1 MPIVM
6 YDLVGADDRR
16 FSPNCWRTRMALLH
30 KGLEHEARPTRFE
43 EIKEIC
49 GGRTKTIPT
58 IEDGETVVVDSLA
71 IADYLEETYA
81 DSPSLFGGAA
91 GRGLAAFVQNWT
103 QTVVNPGVVGM
114 VVADIH
120 DNLVPSDQAYFRASR
135 EKLFGRALEDVQA
148 GRDDR
153 LEGFGKS
160 LTPLRATVS
169 KQPFLGGERPTYADY
184 VAFAPFQWAR
194 SISDFRILTDDDP
207 VSGWFGRVLDLY
219 DGAARRSPAYY

>member
-1 MPIVM
+1 MAIVM

-30 KGLEHEARPTRFE
+30 KGLEHEARPTQFE
-43 EIKEIC
+43 EIKTIC
-49 GGRTKTIPT
+49 DGERKTIPT
-58 IEDGETVVVDSLA
+58 IEDGDKVVTDSLA

-81 DSPSLFGGAA
+81 DRPSLFDGPV

-120 DNLVPSDQAYFRASR
+120 DHLVPTDQAYFRASR
-135 EKLFGRALEDVQA
+135 EKLFGRPLEEVQA
-148 GRDDR
+148 GREDR
-153 LEGFGKS
+153 LDSFRKS

-169 KQPFLGGERPTYADY
+169 KQAFLGGDRPTYADY
-184 VAFAPFQWAR
+184 LAFAPFQWAR
-194 SISDFRILTDDDP
+194 SISDFRILADDDP
-207 VSGWFGRVLDLY
+207 VAGWFGRVLDLY